1 MDYETKLNVLTGF
14 VEHRFYI
21 LDALNPTIEQENEYR
36 KDEYIDNIEYMTS
49 LMEKPVSKLSKFS
62 DVSWDFNNDYPNAAR
77 NVQGAKLRISFS
89 KYTEIPLFV
98 LIEMKVIFELALL
111 NNSIFKL
118 QSKEG
123 QNRTKKV
130 LKANSLITIFENGL
144 AFINEVFKQASHEL
158 GLEFIHEK
166 IRSLSDI
173 TPDLYHKAATNYDRI
188 KSVEL
193 DKFFKYLRS
202 PASVKYIFE
211 KPIAYVELNN
221 LKWKRLANT
230 NTSKKEQVLPD
241 LVFETLSKIASFIIV
256 DFLSAI
262 GTKEKISDVS
272 SLERFNT
279 SDYLSWADQE
289 QVTHEI
295 LNGYIAIRLGT
306 KGYSASFV
314 TNMVEPYN
322 WMLNKDSHVMGG
334 RTLREKLWERGY
346 KLNNLRE
353 YFNLVAYACTYL
365 VGQYTGMRPSEL
377 SEVRVQDCSCLVQDD
392 GVWLIES
399 TIKKHEEETNTGLF
413 DDRWVAIPIVRDA
426 ILAASYIS
434 KIKAS
439 PYLVSNVDT
448 VKPESLP
455 LAMSSNG
462 ITWQMNIFISQ
473 LLGESIANEIKFN
486 PYMLRHTLTYQ
497 LFKAEVGL
505 PLISFQLKHFID
517 NVSRY
522 TSKGSTSSVTLGYGD
537 IGEMLS
543 RDGSRISTKKSLRRA
558 AEIEAIKTVHN
569 PNGVY
574 YGGKAIEHK
583 KGLIKFFQG
592 YMTEGYTEEEV
603 YEAMVDQG
611 VAVVYVGQ
619 GLCYGGREEE
629 YDSSLPCIGTL
640 RCNPARCKQ
649 AVVTIKHAP
658 KWREVYTLN
667 KVNLNK
673 PEYSHNRE
681 QIEAAMN
688 EAKMVLESLGEEL
701 EL

>member
-14 VEHRFYI
+14 VGHRFYI
-21 LDALNPTIEQENEYR
+21 LNALNPTIEHKNEYR
-36 KDEYIDNIEYMTS
+36 KDEYTYNIEYMTS
-49 LMEKPVSKLSKFS
+49 LMDKPVSKLSKFS
-62 DVSWDFNNDYPNAAR
+62 DDSWNFNNDYPNAAR

-118 QSKEG
+118 QNKEG

-130 LKANSLITIFENGL
+130 LKANSLIATFESGL

-158 GLEFIHEK
+158 GFEFIHEK
-166 IRSLSDI
+166 IRSISDI
-173 TPDLYHKAATNYDRI
+173 TPDLYHKAAQSYDRV
-188 KSVEL
+188 KGVEL
-193 DKFFKYLRS
+193 DNFFKYLRS
-202 PASVKYIFE
+202 PASVKYVFE
-211 KPIAYVELNN
+211 KPIAYVELNS
-221 LKWKRLANT
+221 LKWKKLANT
-230 NTSKKEQVLPD
+230 NTLKKEQVLPD
-241 LVFETLSKIASFIIV
+241 LVFESLSKMASFIIV

-262 GTKEKISDVS
+262 GASAKISDSNSFERFDTSNHLSWAKKEKI
-272 SLERFNT
+272 
-279 SDYLSWADQE
+279 
-289 QVTHEI
+289 THEI
-295 LNGYIAIRLGT
+295 LNAYIAMRLGT
-306 KGYSASFV
+306 KGYSASFI

-322 WMLNKDSHVMGG
+322 WMLNKNSNVMGG
-334 RTLREKLWERGY
+334 LTLRNALKKRGY

-377 SEVRVQDCSCLVQDD
+377 SEVRVQDCSCLVQSD

-399 TIKKHEEETNTGLF
+399 TVKKHKDEISTGLF
-413 DDRWVAIPIVRDA
+413 DDRWVAIPIVQDA

-434 KIKAS
+434 KIKVS

-448 VKPESLP
+448 VKP
-455 LAMSSNG
+455 SSSSQPMNSKG
-462 ITWQMNIFISQ
+462 ITHQMNNFISQ
-473 LLGESIANEIKFN
+473 LLGESIENELKFN

-505 PLISFQLKHFID
+505 PLISFQLKHFVESI
-517 NVSRY
+517 SKY
-522 TSKGSTSSVTLGYGD
+522 TSTGSTSTVTLGYGD
-537 IGEMLS
+537 IGELLS
-543 RDGSRISTKKSLRRA
+543 RDGNRKGDNKSLRRA
-558 AEIEAIKTVHN
+558 AELEAIKTAHN
-569 PNGVY
+569 PNGIY
-574 YGGKAIEHK
+574 YGGKANEHK
-583 KGLIKFFQG
+583 KGLIKTFNG
-592 YMTEGYTEEEV
+592 YIAEGYTEDEI

-611 VAVVYVGQ
+611 VAMVYMGQ
-619 GLCYGGREEE
+619 GLCYGGRAEE
-629 YDSSLPCIGTL
+629 YDSSLPCIGSL
-640 RCNPARCKQ
+640 RCNPVRCKQ

-673 PEYSHNRE
+673 TEYSHNRE
-681 QIEAAMN
+681 QILAAMS
-688 EAKMVLESLGEEL
+688 EAKMVLENLGEEV